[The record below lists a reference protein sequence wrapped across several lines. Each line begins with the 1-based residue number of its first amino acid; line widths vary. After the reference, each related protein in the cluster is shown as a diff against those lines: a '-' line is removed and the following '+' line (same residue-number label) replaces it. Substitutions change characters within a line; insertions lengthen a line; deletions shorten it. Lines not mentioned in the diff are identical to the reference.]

1 MNGYDA
7 IMQGRHSLRNT
18 TQPSDTEYGLLSVYS
33 FRGNDKRGERREE
46 RKIRHELYR
55 PRVFRFV
62 DRLQEFLQIS
72 LYPRNDLAMHASS
85 DEKRAILVKQLSR
98 MRKSDADRDLCACS
112 VRTNELHVVRSELK
126 CLR

>member
-46 RKIRHELYR
+46 RRGKERKTMARVISPTRIQIRR
-55 PRVFRFV
+55 SVARIF
-62 DRLQEFLQIS
+62 
-72 LYPRNDLAMHASS
+72 
-85 DEKRAILVKQLSR
+85 
-98 MRKSDADRDLCACS
+98 ADIALPA
-112 VRTNELHVVRSELK
+112 K
-126 CLR
+126 